1 MFLQSNKPLSHDNDD
16 VDEKFGDLSHLWGDQ
31 FTHPC
36 PLGTSFTQSRVW
48 DKDGAGEI
56 YCPDICPYNSP
67 VLFLQHLNIVHPTKA
82 GYPTML
88 WRLDYVPCAHHSV
101 PTTLHSRLSH
111 YLDRIWRGTNWKSP
125 KYAHVPMLPF
135 QPSNQCDTIL
145 LPDALSCE
153 RNAFYNQAFGNQCPQ
168 CTETNCLGLQ
178 KALFVVN
185 VSISP
190 SNPYILD
197 TQKCKYR
204 KSVARLD
211 IV

>member
-1 MFLQSNKPLSHDNDD
+1 MGQ
-16 VDEKFGDLSHLWGDQ
+16 ERY
-31 FTHPC
+31 T
-36 PLGTSFTQSRVW
+36 
-48 DKDGAGEI
+48 AEI
-56 YCPDICPYNSP
+56 
-67 VLFLQHLNIVHPTKA
+67 
-82 GYPTML
+82 
-88 WRLDYVPCAHHSV
+88 SV
-101 PTTLHSRLSH
+101 PTTVVVLPLQQRAAYFFPYNTPTLSTLLPYNASVARLCALCPSR

-190 SNPYILD
+190 PNPYILY
-197 TQKCKYR
+197 TQKWKYR
-204 KSVARLD
+204 KSFARLD